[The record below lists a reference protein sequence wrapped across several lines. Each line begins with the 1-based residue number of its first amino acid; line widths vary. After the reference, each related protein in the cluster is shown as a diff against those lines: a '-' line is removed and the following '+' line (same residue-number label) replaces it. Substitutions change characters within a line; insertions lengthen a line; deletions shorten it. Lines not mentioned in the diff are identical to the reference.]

1 MLSTC
6 ISCTTLRYDF
16 PRGTHLN
23 LPVPGTCINSA
34 TCNFLFFLKFVLL
47 FTTFRLTIA
56 TLSSCA
62 HDATTS
68 SHLFL
73 RFFVS
78 AYVFFEPAMF
88 CKTWKPAVNAPVARQ
103 VDMQRTME
111 GFLNPNTKEALN
123 PAKKGFTQSV
133 RFRSRSE
140 AHNVPLNTPIN
151 TLKAAVL
158 PAT

>member
-1 MLSTC
+1 M
-6 ISCTTLRYDF
+6 ISLEVLISIYLYQVSW
-16 PRGTHLN
+16 PIN
-23 LPVPGTCINSA
+23 LQLLLLLICS
-34 TCNFLFFLKFVLL
+34 FVHY
-47 FTTFRLTIA
+47 
-56 TLSSCA
+56 LSSRHCNLVILCTRCNHVIA
-62 HDATTS
+62 FVS
-68 SHLFL
+68 SFL

-123 PAKKGFTQSV
+123 PAKKGLTQSV